1 MFLFFFEII
10 GLSHAVN
17 MSQYA
22 ECTLESLICRAS
34 NRRVVF
40 LNVFDS
46 YFITPIPSRSWFAS
60 LASRL
65 LPFGFVGDPHW
76 NGLHRNHFSL
86 TILEYTL
93 FSDISRDHIVCYL
106 SPRYLHCIPI
116 FCNWIPK
123 KCDVSHN
130 PQWTHQLILQS
141 PYFSH
146 HHPPITSHHH
156 LPVPPPKI
164 SYYIYIRLYIM
175 IIL

>member
-1 MFLFFFEII
+1 MVSPNAFQFQSVRFMDNLPLFFEIL

-22 ECTLESLICRAS
+22 ECTLESLICQAS
-34 NRRVVF
+34 NRRVIF
-40 LNVFDS
+40 LMF
-46 YFITPIPSRSWFAS
+46 FIHISSSPSH
-60 LASRL
+60 LEVDL
-65 LPFGFVGDPHW
+65 LPWHHASSHSGFVGDPHW

-86 TILEYTL
+86 TILGYTL

-106 SPRYLHCIPI
+106 SPRYLHCVPI

-141 PYFSH
+141 P
-146 HHPPITSHHH
+146 
-156 LPVPPPKI
+156 
-164 SYYIYIRLYIM
+164 
-175 IIL
+175 